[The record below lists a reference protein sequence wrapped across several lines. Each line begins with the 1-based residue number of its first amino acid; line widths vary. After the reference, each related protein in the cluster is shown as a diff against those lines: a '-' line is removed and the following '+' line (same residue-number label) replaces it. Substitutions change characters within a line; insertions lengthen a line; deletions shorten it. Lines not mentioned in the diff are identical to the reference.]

1 MPSVWL
7 HWAPCV
13 GRENDVEESGWIV
26 WLVIGGVLC
35 VAELATGTFYLL
47 VAGLAALGAALA
59 AWLGGGLAVQLAVAA
74 GLGVAGLPLA
84 RRIARP
90 RQAPPK
96 SLDEGLAVRLVM
108 TDGGLRADHSGSLW
122 RVSEVAGKPLA
133 AGDTV
138 RIVRLDGNTLIVT
151 KGE

>member
-1 MPSVWL
+1 ME
-7 HWAPCV
+7 A
-13 GRENDVEESGWIV
+13 SGWIV

-47 VAGLAALGAALA
+47 VAGVAALGAALF
-59 AWLGGGLAVQLAVAA
+59 AWLGGGLAIQLAVAA
-74 GLGVAGLPLA
+74 GIGLAGLPLA
-84 RRIARP
+84 RRVGRP
-90 RQAPPK
+90 RHSTQAA
-96 SLDEGLAVRLVM
+96 LDEGLSVRLVM

-122 RVSEVAGKPLA
+122 RVSEIAEKPLA
-133 AGDTV
+133 AGEMV